1 MGFSPSTLT
10 CQLVMMLST
19 SESCLDMHTGE
30 TVYVQI
36 MKMIGNT
43 LIAH

>member
-10 CQLVMMLST
+10 CQLVMMLSMLG
-19 SESCLDMHTGE
+19 SCLGMHTGE